1 VPGSLVGSS
10 APGGVLAYDQPQA
23 PIDRDVRQGLRI
35 SSYSLG
41 WTIVAGT
48 CVIVIGVIGNSLTLV
63 VFGIVGLLDAV
74 GSGTLILHFRHAI
87 RHEAISPQHERMTL
101 LVVSAGMATVGVAT
115 IADSVYR
122 LIAHV
127 NSRPLLPGIVLAAVS
142 VVVLTTLSSR
152 KRRIARRIPSG
163 ALHADGWLS
172 AMGAVLACVVLLGTT
187 LDKAFA
193 WWWIDPL
200 AAIVV
205 ACGAISLS
213 ILLMRPTAMGA
224 D

>member
-1 VPGSLVGSS
+1 M
-10 APGGVLAYDQPQA
+10 ACDQPQA
-23 PIDRDVRQGLRI
+23 PINPGVRDGLRI

-41 WTIVAGT
+41 WTIAAGT
-48 CVIVIGVIGNSLTLV
+48 GVIVIGVIGNSLTLA

-74 GSGTLILHFRHAI
+74 GSGTLIFHFRHAI
-87 RHEAISPQHERMTL
+87 RHETVSPRHERMTL
-101 LVVSAGMATVGVAT
+101 LVVSTGMAAVGLAT

-122 LIAHV
+122 LHGHV
-127 NSRPLLPGIVLAAVS
+127 NSRPLLPGIALAAVS
-142 VVVLTTLSSR
+142 VVVLATLASR
-152 KRRIARRIPSG
+152 KRRIARRIPSD

-172 AMGAVLACVVLLGTT
+172 AMGAILACVVLLGTT
-187 LDKAFA
+187 LDQAFA

-213 ILLMRPTAMGA
+213 VFLTRRTAFEA
-224 D
+224 DRALAAPETV